1 MRQRNLIP
9 LAALFVLALA
19 TSAQAFDD
27 AQYPNFRGQWSRPAS
42 ASWDPTRPGG
52 LGQRAPLTPEY
63 QALLETNLKARGN
76 GSQDYNRQAF
86 CYPSGMPRM
95 MIAYEPL
102 EFIVTPEVT
111 YIRSDHL
118 TEIRHIYTDGRD
130 WPAALRPAFTGT
142 SIGKWIDD
150 DGDGRYDALEAE
162 TRGFKGPRA
171 FDANGMDLHSDN
183 QTVLKERFSLD
194 KSDPDLLHDQVTT
207 IDHALTRPW
216 TVTRD
221 FRREPNPIW
230 LEFDCHE
237 ANGHVSL
244 RGESYFLG
252 GGGFLMPTRKGQPA
266 PDLRLFNQGTR

>member
-1 MRQRNLIP
+1 MKINQNPAL
-9 LAALFVLALA
+9 LAALTVLLLTALP
-19 TSAQAFDD
+19 AQAFDD
-27 AQYPNFRGQWSRPAS
+27 AQYPDFRAQWSRPAS
-42 ASWDPTRPGG
+42 AAGGPPNPGG

-63 QALLETNLKARGN
+63 QALLEANLKLRNN

-142 SIGKWIDD
+142 SIGKWVED
-150 DGDGRYDALEAE
+150 DGDGKYDALEVE

-171 FDANGMDLHSDN
+171 FD
-183 QTVLKERFSLD
+183 
-194 KSDPDLLHDQVTT
+194 
-207 IDHALTRPW
+207 
-216 TVTRD
+216 
-221 FRREPNPIW
+221 
-230 LEFDCHE
+230 
-237 ANGHVSL
+237 
-244 RGESYFLG
+244 
-252 GGGFLMPTRKGQPA
+252 
-266 PDLRLFNQGTR
+266 